1 MMRLPVAAAAAL
13 LALLAC
19 GRDEPRSA
27 SDIEAA
33 IHVYLS
39 ERTDLR
45 VDQMRVRADRI
56 RYDGER
62 AVASVSIMASDDPK
76 AIMKMMYEL
85 EQGAAGW
92 RVVPPESAVPSVTAP
107 VEGEG
112 LPPGHPPTGGLP
124 PGHPPTAP
132 PGGALPPGHPPISEE
147 QR

>member
-1 MMRLPVAAAAAL
+1 MRLAVTAVAVL

-19 GRDEPRSA
+19 GEDEPRSA
-27 SDIEAA
+27 SDVEAA

-39 ERTDLR
+39 KRTDLR
-45 VDQMRVRADRI
+45 VDEMRVRADRI
-56 RYDGER
+56 RYDGDR

-85 EQGAAGW
+85 VRESDGW
-92 RVVPPESAVPSVTAP
+92 RVVPPESAVPPATAP

-132 PGGALPPGHPPISEE
+132 QGGGLPPGHPPISGEE
-147 QR
+147 R

>member
-1 MMRLPVAAAAAL
+1 MRLAVAAVAVL

-19 GRDEPRSA
+19 GEDEPRSA
-27 SDIEAA
+27 SDVEAA
-33 IHVYLS
+33 IHGYLS

-56 RYDGER
+56 RYDGDR

-85 EQGAAGW
+85 VRESDGW
-92 RVVPPESAVPSVTAP
+92 RVVPATAP
-107 VEGEG
+107 AEGEG

-132 PGGALPPGHPPISEE
+132 QGGGLPPGHPPISGEE
-147 QR
+147 R